1 VELLLDEMPSP
12 IGTIA
17 VVSSQDALCAL
28 DFADCRERMLALLRS
43 RYGAVRLVR
52 TTDPCG
58 IAGRLRAY
66 FDGDLRALDDVPVDL
81 HGTAFQQ
88 RVWSC
93 LRSIPAGSTRSYGE
107 LAMAIG
113 QPSAARAVGTTNGR
127 NPIALVVPCHRVV
140 GQNGQLTG
148 YAGGLHRKRWLL
160 AHEGVELPLAAP
172 SRRC

>member
-1 VELLLDEMPSP
+1 MELLLDEMPSP

-17 VVSSQDALCAL
+17 VVASHEALCAL
-28 DFADCRERMLALLRS
+28 DFADCRERMLALLQS
-43 RYGAVRLVR
+43 RYGAVQLMQA
-52 TTDPCG
+52 TDPCG

-81 HGTAFQQ
+81 HGTSFQQ
-88 RVWSC
+88 RVWSQ
-93 LRSIPAGSTRSYGE
+93 LRTIPAGSTLSYAG
-107 LAMAIG
+107 LATAIG
-113 QPSAARAVGTTNGR
+113 RPSAARAVGMTTGR

-140 GQNGQLTG
+140 GQNGQLSG

-172 SRRC
+172 SQRC